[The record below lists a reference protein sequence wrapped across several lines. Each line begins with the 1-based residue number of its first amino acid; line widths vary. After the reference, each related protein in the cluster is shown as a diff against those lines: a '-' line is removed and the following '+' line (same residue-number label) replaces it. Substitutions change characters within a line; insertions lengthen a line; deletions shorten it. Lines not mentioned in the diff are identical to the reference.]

1 MTFQHNEVRQLIH
14 VTHYHRKPFGGQF
27 SVERLFAAIRTAFPE
42 NVGCRV
48 VVCRFTSRGVFRR
61 LWNLAE
67 APLYQSQINHITGD
81 VYYLAALL
89 HKRRTILT
97 VLDCVNLRLES
108 GLRRRI
114 LKLIWYEMPMWR
126 SSVVVAI
133 SEFTKRELQKLVPAF
148 AQRVVVIPVPLVGD
162 YAPYPKTFNCSEPV
176 ILHIGTAP
184 NKNIERVA
192 QALRNI
198 QCKIEIVGN
207 LSVQQKRGLAECGI
221 KYSNCS
227 CLSDAE
233 MVAKYRKAD
242 IVEFCSTYEGFGMPV
257 IEANAIGRAVVTS
270 NVCSLPEVAG
280 RAACL
285 VDPFDVESMRRGF
298 QRVIGNANYRHELID
313 LGYKN
318 AARYRA
324 DVIAQQYADLYAT
337 LIETGPASGPA
348 A

>member
-1 MTFQHNEVRQLIH
+1 MRSDISVH
-14 VTHYHRKPFGGQF
+14 VTHYHRNPFGGH
-27 SVERLFAAIRTAFPE
+27 SVERLFAVIRAAFPE
-42 NVGCRV
+42 NVECTV
-48 VVCRFTSRGVFRR
+48 AVCRFRSSGVFRR
-61 LWNLAE
+61 LWNLTE
-67 APLYQSQINHITGD
+67 APLYQSQVNHITGD
-81 VYYLAALL
+81 VHYLATLL

-97 VLDCVNLRLES
+97 ILDCGSLRRVS

-114 LKLIWYEMPMWR
+114 LKLIWYEVPMWR

-133 SEFTKRELQKLVPAF
+133 SEFTKRELQELVPAL
-148 AQRVVVIPVPLVGD
+148 AQRVIVIPVPLVGD
-162 YAPYPKTFNCSEPV
+162 FAPYPKEFNCSEPV
-176 ILHIGTAP
+176 ILHIGVAP

-192 QALRNI
+192 QALRDI
-198 QCKIEIVGN
+198 PCKMEIVGKLN
-207 LSVQQKRGLAECGI
+207 VHQKWALAECGI
-221 KYSNCS
+221 KYSNCN
-227 CLSDAE
+227 CISDAE
-233 MVAKYRKAD
+233 MVEKYRRAD

-337 LIETGPASGPA
+337 LIETNGAR
-348 A
+348 